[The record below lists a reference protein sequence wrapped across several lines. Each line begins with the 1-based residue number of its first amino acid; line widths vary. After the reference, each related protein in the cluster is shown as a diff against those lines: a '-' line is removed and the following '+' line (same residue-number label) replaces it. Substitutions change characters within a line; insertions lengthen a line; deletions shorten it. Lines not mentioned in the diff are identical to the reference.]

1 MGTQS
6 SVGQS
11 SLRSDARLNLEGQ
24 GGVSQARRT
33 WKEIIGGGRTGEEIE
48 HETFSVSW
56 VAESLDSCPGDWTSS
71 SCTAELRIKFVF

>member
-48 HETFSVSW
+48 HETFSVS
-56 VAESLDSCPGDWTSS
+56 
-71 SCTAELRIKFVF
+71 